1 MQATHERMIAST
13 SLCME
18 DAEVNMFSLYLL
30 TLLLMFQQH
39 RCN

>member
-1 MQATHERMIAST
+1 MQATHEQVIAS
-13 SLCME
+13 SFLCME
-18 DAEVNMFSLYLL
+18 DAEMSMFSLYLL